1 MDKIVFRALQVCPLF
16 EKLSDKEIESTFK
29 GIKYRIVEFGRNEVY
44 VLEGSPIQYA
54 DIIISGEIAVK
65 VNGPAG
71 RSLTFITNNKGKLIA
86 PSLIFNEGNVLAVTF
101 ETARPTVVLRMTPAT
116 LYHLINKDTRIQM
129 NFIRLLSSTVHD
141 LGKKLKIL
149 ALYTIRE
156 KMADY
161 ILDEARRRN
170 NDSFI
175 LSMSRQDIADMFAV
189 QRFSVQRV
197 LREFNEEG
205 IIRLNGKYITILDKE
220 KLEALNAI

>member
-1 MDKIVFRALQVCPLF
+1 MIKTF
-16 EKLSDKEIESTFK
+16 EDEEACDKEPRSPDSSPDTAEEQLDEIELNGFQFVRTEFFAHIHEPSFTFNDGK
-29 GIKYRIVEFGRNEVY
+29 VGVNTACVRKLPDHEY
-44 VLEGSPIQYA
+44 IQ
-54 DIIISGEIAVK
+54 I
-65 VNGPAG
+65 
-71 RSLTFITNNKGKLIA
+71 
-86 PSLIFNEGNVLAVTF
+86 
-101 ETARPTVVLRMTPAT
+101 
-116 LYHLINKDTRIQM
+116 LINKDTRIQM
-129 NFIRLLSSTVHD
+129 NFIRLLSSTVHN

-156 KMADY
+156 KMADF

-170 NDSFI
+170 NNSFI

-205 IIRLNGKYITILDKE
+205 IIRLNGKYVTILDKE